1 MARVTVEDCLE
12 HVDNRFDL
20 VMRASR
26 RARQMHHG
34 VEPLLPGE
42 NDKSTVIALREIADG
57 LITDEVLDAGDV
69 VPIDDEEEPLQMPYG
84 GLGDDRADD
93 F

>member
-1 MARVTVEDCLE
+1 MARVTVEDCLD

-42 NDKSTVIALREIADG
+42 NDKATVIALREIADG

-69 VPIDDEEEPLQMPYG
+69 VPIDDEEETLQIPYG

>member
-1 MARVTVEDCLE
+1 MARVTVEDCLD

-34 VEPLLPGE
+34 VEPLLPDE
-42 NDKSTVIALREIADG
+42 NDKATVIALREIADG

-69 VPIDDEEEPLQMPYG
+69 VPIDDEEDTLQMPYG

>member
-34 VEPLLPGE
+34 VEPLLPDE
-42 NDKSTVIALREIADG
+42 NDKATVIALREIADG
-57 LITDEVLDAGDV
+57 LITDEVLDAADV